1 MTIFRGGAVQIP
13 PSPYR
18 RYQTVFSFFG
28 ESNKNP
34 RLCRGN
40 QGALAS
46 GKKPPML

>member
-1 MTIFRGGAVQIP
+1 MKFFCIKKVMQNAGLQRKAI
-13 PSPYR
+13 R
-18 RYQTVFSFFG
+18 RFIG